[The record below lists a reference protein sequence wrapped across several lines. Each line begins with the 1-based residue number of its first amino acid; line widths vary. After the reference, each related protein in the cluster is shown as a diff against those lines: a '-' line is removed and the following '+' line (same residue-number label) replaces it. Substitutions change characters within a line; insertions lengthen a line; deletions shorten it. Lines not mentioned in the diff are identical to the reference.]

1 MGKGFDLGAFAASL
15 APVSERD
22 TAPESIRLIDIDLLQ
37 ADEKNF
43 FSMTDSSIEK
53 LASNIELLGQMDP
66 CRVRELPDGKYRIV
80 SGHRRTAARRL
91 LVSEGKNFRQVPC
104 IVECGND
111 SEEMQQLRLIFA
123 NSDTRELTPADLM
136 ETARQVEELLY
147 KLKEQ
152 GVEFPGKMRDQVAAA
167 CHTHSTALAELK
179 VIREKLL
186 PEWKEL
192 FSAGTIN
199 KSVAYQ
205 LARLDPDVQE
215 KAFELKGK
223 RIPIAEGV
231 KTLSHNLPRMKA
243 QDGAICR
250 HKGTEQCGNYEGFV
264 KANIRA
270 ATDWKTC
277 AGKCCENCYEKACCP
292 GACKTTK
299 ALAQAEAAKR
309 KKDNESRAERDKQRR
324 QELAAKSVQNA
335 GRLLAAIEQAGFT
348 GTLPCDYYG
357 REVPVKE
364 IRSAAAGKVEDSYYS
379 ENFIPSNPERLIE
392 CAKRLNCS
400 ADYLLGLTDQLR
412 PKEPEPGQLMIMG
425 WMPGGTIPGHP
436 CECVAQVDFDDGGQP
451 VKHLAEWDGSEWIF
465 RGMPFNVKIVK
476 WCELPAE
483 G

>member
-37 ADEKNF
+37 ADEKNY
-43 FSMTDSSIEK
+43 FSMTDASIEK
-53 LASNIELLGQMDP
+53 LAANIELVGQMDP

-179 VIREKLL
+179 VIREKLD
-186 PEWKEL
+186 PKWKEL

-215 KAFELKGK
+215 KAFELKGSGV
-223 RIPIAEGV
+223 PIEAGI
-231 KTLSHNLPRMKA
+231 KALAANLPRMLE
-243 QDGAICR
+243 QNVTIC
-250 HKGTEQCGNYEGFV
+250 KLDDNKFCGNYKGFL
-264 KANIRA
+264 KANLRTKYSWTICSGQCC
-270 ATDWKTC
+270 K
-277 AGKCCENCYEKACCP
+277 KCGHEASCP
-292 GACKTTK
+292 GACRVTK
-299 ALAQAEAAKR
+299 EAAKAEAAKR
-309 KKDNESRAERDKQRR
+309 KKDNEKRAERDKQHR

-364 IRSAAAGKVEDSYYS
+364 IRSAAAGNVKDSYYS

-451 VKHLAEWDGSEWIF
+451 VKHLAEWDGNEWIF
-465 RGMPFNVKIVK
+465 RGMPFDVKIVK
-476 WCELPAE
+476 WCELPTE
-483 G
+483 